1 MIKKYIGYIQ
11 ECHGALLLPD
21 RCAGSE
27 IHPAVKKKNHRL
39 FSDGERYMHSSLYFY
54 KL

>member
-11 ECHGALLLPD
+11 ECDGALLLPD

-27 IHPAVKKKNHRL
+27 IHPAVEKKSSSFQRWREIHAFL
-39 FSDGERYMHSSLYFY
+39 FIFL
-54 KL
+54 